1 MSENPVVRDER
12 VIPVLPDAAVKLF
25 GFCRRSGRIVCGA
38 GQVLASVTGRRP
50 PFVVVIASDASDR
63 TEKQIYDKC
72 SFRDV
77 KLVRTVLTGAELA
90 HLLGKDGVVM
100 AAGATD
106 SAIAAQIIRHIPA
119 DE

>member
-1 MSENPVVRDER
+1 MSENPEVKSR
-12 VIPVLPDAAVKLF
+12 VIPVLPENAVRLL

-38 GQVLASVTGRRP
+38 GQVLASVTGKRP

-72 SFRDV
+72 SYRGV
-77 KLVRTVLTGAELA
+77 KLARTDMTGAELA
-90 HLLGKDGVVM
+90 QLLGKDGVVM

-106 SAIAAQIIRHIPA
+106 SAIATQMIRHIPS
-119 DE
+119 EE